1 MMTTYNWQQMFHVDI
16 EKYQEKLI
24 SAKTE
29 EI

>member
-1 MMTTYNWQQMFHVDI
+1 MTTYNWQQMFYVDI

-24 SAKTE
+24 SAKTG